1 MAGEVGQD
9 LDLKQA
15 LSHPIL
21 TITNPVSFNSFKFM
35 DQEGELVETIS
46 MMPLIP
52 ITDTE
57 ELELSTDHIFSMAT
71 MRPAAA
77 ERYRSFLL
85 HLREVQEQEA
95 REEAAELQQ
104 QQQQEEE
111 TQAIDNVVIGQFTN
125 KIYH

>member
-1 MAGEVGQD
+1 MAGEIAQD
-9 LDLKQA
+9 LDLGQA
-15 LSHPIL
+15 LSHPTL
-21 TITNPVSFNSFKFM
+21 AITNPVTFNSYKFM

-46 MMPLIP
+46 MMPMIP

-77 ERYRSFLL
+77 ERYRSFLI
-85 HLREVQEQEA
+85 HLREVQEEEA
-95 REEAAELQQ
+95 REEAA
-104 QQQQEEE
+104 QQQEEE
-111 TQAIDNVVIGQFTN
+111 QLEAETAVADNVVVGQFTN